1 MLPFPYSPFA
11 AAQHLFGYNDP
22 KHKDVKKTEF
32 VKFMDICEHFFITHP
47 ASGQKEGHEHERVM
61 LFLPSSQTLTK
72 QMEITGMAEAIVNF
86 SSSLLF
92 NQPSDSE
99 VKCNKQQ
106 SKKSISITSD
116 DESIDFRYISSSTSK
131 EVVLVVENASFFV
144 GVSLNRKLCK
154 QFDYCVHLP
163 TIRALLERAYNA
175 YKLFYGS
182 FGALF
187 NADLVHFKSI
197 LDSFFSPYLQLLR
210 VCKTPLVDLFSGVD
224 FLPLGSL
231 NFLEVHCLMTN
242 CMEEF
247 PQIKK
252 TVFLYQERLIQYS
265 VEKRDLIPLWHFLSQ
280 TIVPSAM
287 QAELTPEGL
296 VNNKSA
302 ANTSSDSSNKTGF
315 FVDSSIIRDYLGEFS
330 SQQFPKVF
338 ILDDENDE
346 KCVEYYLVA
355 YRVLNATACFFVR
368 DDSTQNDLIN
378 SEFLEN
384 LSNFIDTQMS
394 SIASTIGDQFS
405 IEITAR
411 PSTNSD
417 IPYHFI
423 YFNPDSLSFRKS
435 FAAPMVISAENAVL
449 NTTVQILPSSMHRL
463 VYESYD
469 KFISDC
475 SSTSSLISQLYIKAD
490 NDWWIVFKR
499 MERRFLALFLPQQYS
514 ATTTIAYIQECV
526 DGIIQSRFPNLFI
539 S

>member
-144 GVSLNRKLCK
+144 GVSLN
-154 QFDYCVHLP
+154 
-163 TIRALLERAYNA
+163 
-175 YKLFYGS
+175 
-182 FGALF
+182 
-187 NADLVHFKSI
+187 
-197 LDSFFSPYLQLLR
+197 
-210 VCKTPLVDLFSGVD
+210 
-224 FLPLGSL
+224 
-231 NFLEVHCLMTN
+231 
-242 CMEEF
+242 
-247 PQIKK
+247 
-252 TVFLYQERLIQYS
+252 RLIQYS

>member
-22 KHKDVKKTEF
+22 KLLKDAKKTEF
-32 VKFMDICEHFFITHP
+32 VKFMDICEHFFISHP
-47 ASGQKEGHEHERVM
+47 ASGQKEGLELERVM
-61 LFLPSSQTLTK
+61 LFLPASETLTK

-86 SSSLLF
+86 SANILF
-92 NQPSDSE
+92 NQPKDTE
-99 VKCNKQQ
+99 IKDGKQQ
-106 SKKSISITSD
+106 TKPLCINGD
-116 DESIDFRYISSSTSK
+116 DESVDFRYISSSTSK
-131 EVVLVVENASFFV
+131 EVVLVVENGAFFI

-182 FGALF
+182 FSVVF
-187 NADLVHFKSI
+187 NADLVHFKNV
-197 LDSFFSPYLQLLR
+197 LDSFFAPYLQLLR

-242 CMEEF
+242 CLEEF

-252 TVFLYQERLIQYS
+252 TIFLYQERLIQYS
-265 VEKRDLIPLWHFLSQ
+265 VEKRDLIVLWHFLTQ

-287 QAELTPEGL
+287 QAELTPEGIL
-296 VNNKSA
+296 NEKST
-302 ANTSSDSSNKTGF
+302 ANTSTSDSNKSGF

-330 SQQFPKVF
+330 DHKFPKIF
-338 ILDDENDE
+338 ILDGENDD
-346 KCVEYYLVA
+346 KCVEYYLIA

-368 DDSTQNDLIN
+368 ADETQNDSIN
-378 SEFLEN
+378 NDFLEN
-384 LSNFIDTQMS
+384 LSDFIDTKMS
-394 SIASTIGDQFS
+394 LIASTIGEQFS
-405 IEITAR
+405 NEITAR
-411 PSTNSD
+411 PNSNLD

-435 FAAPMVISAENAVL
+435 FAAPMVMSAENAVV
-449 NTTVQILPSSMHRL
+449 NNAVQILPSSMHRL

-469 KFISDC
+469 KFISEC
-475 SSTSSLISQLYIKAD
+475 STTSSLISQLYIKAD

-514 ATTTIAYIQECV
+514 ATTTIADIQECV